1 MNDVTPLLTAVDRLA
16 DRLRALPQSRLS
28 KGAAAEGLA
37 LARELSVRAQRIEEP
52 GSGPRIMPDV
62 GMFAVA
68 DQMAVAGHDLAH
80 ALERAP
86 EGGEEGSAGKA
97 EGGSAGEAGDALA
110 SAVALVEVTARRC
123 GL

>member
-1 MNDVTPLLTAVDRLA
+1 MTPLLTVVDRLA
-16 DRLRALPQSRLS
+16 NRLRALPQPRLRR
-28 KGAAAEGLA
+28 GTAAEALA

-52 GSGPRIMPDV
+52 GSSPRIMPDA

-68 DQMAVAGHDLAH
+68 DQVAVAGHDLAH

-86 EGGEEGSAGKA
+86 EGAGGGGGRSSAEGSGAGK
-97 EGGSAGEAGDALA
+97 AGDALA
-110 SAVALVEVTARRC
+110 DAVALVEATAKRC

>member
-16 DRLRALPQSRLS
+16 DRLRALPQSRL
-28 KGAAAEGLA
+28 GRGVAAEGLA

-52 GSGPRIMPDV
+52 GSGSRIMPDA

-68 DQMAVAGHDLAH
+68 DQVAVAGHDLAH

-86 EGGEEGSAGKA
+86 EGGGRGGAG
-97 EGGSAGEAGDALA
+97 GAGEALD
-110 SAVALVEVTARRC
+110 SAVALVEATAGRC

>member
-1 MNDVTPLLTAVDRLA
+1 MTPLLTVVDRLA
-16 DRLRALPQSRLS
+16 DRLRALPQSLLDR
-28 KGAAAEGLA
+28 GAAAEALA

-52 GSGPRIMPDV
+52 GSSPRIMPDA

-68 DQMAVAGHDLAH
+68 DQVAVAGHDLAH

-86 EGGEEGSAGKA
+86 EGGAGGGARGDGGQA
-97 EGGSAGEAGDALA
+97 EDALA
-110 SAVALVEVTARRC
+110 SAVALVEATAKRC

>member
-1 MNDVTPLLTAVDRLA
+1 MTPLLTVVDRLA
-16 DRLRALPQSRLS
+16 DRLRALPQSRLDR
-28 KGAAAEGLA
+28 GVAAEGLA

-52 GSGPRIMPDV
+52 GSSPRIMPDA

-68 DQMAVAGHDLAH
+68 DQVAVAGHDLAH

-86 EGGEEGSAGKA
+86 GGAGRG
-97 EGGSAGEAGDALA
+97 ETGGDGAGQARDALA
-110 SAVALVEVTARRC
+110 SAVALVEATAGRC